1 MGNLG
6 NLYLGYPLTPI
17 VQYIDYAECTLCAL
31 TSRLS
36 ELKKFNRSDPESVR
50 RIIVRIANDL
60 PLGRSR
66 TFANSFEELTNIVGL
81 EDPYANEKDRYEKI
95 AREII
100 VPRIMNASEVE
111 LIKVAAAANSVDV
124 PMFNYTFNEDMLIR
138 SINEEPIWLGTS
150 EGELSEMVKS
160 VRKVTYIVDNAGEF
174 AVDSVLISKLASH
187 SKVTIVARLKPYE
200 TDVTYGYVKSM
211 IKDSGVN
218 IVNTGNRYPAFLSS
232 EIYSNYIRESDLVIS
247 KGVGNFEA
255 YLESG
260 INHPNALFLFKVK
273 CSPLQRMLN
282 VEFNKPIILHSRYL
296 NSRH

>member
-1 MGNLG
+1 M
-6 NLYLGYPLTPI
+6 
-17 VQYIDYAECTLCAL
+17 QYIDYAECTLCAL

-66 TFANSFEELTNIVGL
+66 TFANSFEELSSIVGS
-81 EDPYANEKDRYEKI
+81 EDPYVSEKDRYEKI
-95 AREII
+95 AREVI
-100 VPRIMNASEVE
+100 VPRIINASEVE

-138 SINEEPIWLGTS
+138 SINEEPIWLGIN
-150 EGELSEMVKS
+150 EDELSNIMRSARE
-160 VRKVTYIVDNAGEF
+160 VTYVVDNAGEF
-174 AVDSVLISKLASH
+174 AVDSVLISKLATH
-187 SKVTIVARLKPYE
+187 SRVTVVTRLKPYE
-200 TDVTYGYVKSM
+200 TDVTYDYVRGM
-211 IKDSGVN
+211 IKDSNVN
-218 IVNTGNRYPAFLSS
+218 IVNTGNRYPAFLSDA
-232 EIYSNYIRESDLVIS
+232 IYDNYIKKSDLVIS

-260 INHPNALFLFKVK
+260 IRHPNSLFLLKVK
-273 CSPLQRMLN
+273 CKPLQRMLN

-296 NSRH
+296 NSGH